1 LKTNLNAPLLM
12 AQHQQ
17 APNVTMNAMGP
28 VGQNQQQMQPQGAQP
43 GYNRGMP
50 MQNQFQQ
57 QQQQRMR
64 QQMMGNMVR
73 VSHWLRIL

>member
-1 LKTNLNAPLLM
+1 M

-28 VGQNQQQMQPQGAQP
+28 MGQNQQQMQPQGAQQ

-57 QQQQRMR
+57 QQQQQRMR

-73 VSHWLRIL
+73 HPLAVFSRSSSLRGK

>member
-1 LKTNLNAPLLM
+1 LKTNLNATLLM

-28 VGQNQQQMQPQGAQP
+28 MGQNQQQMQPQGAQQ